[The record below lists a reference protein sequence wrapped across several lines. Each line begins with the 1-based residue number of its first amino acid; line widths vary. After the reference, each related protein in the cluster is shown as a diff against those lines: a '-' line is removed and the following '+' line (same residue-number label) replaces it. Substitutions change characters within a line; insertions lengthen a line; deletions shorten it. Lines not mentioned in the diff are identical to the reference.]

1 MHLTAMARRN
11 FDLTHDPHELN
22 NLLPSVA
29 TSTIHHGFSPIS
41 PHVVKLVDMLDAIM
55 SAAVTCR
62 GEECLNP
69 VAMLHNDRADM
80 TFDQAMS
87 PEYDDMYFAFE
98 KFRFI
103 QCEGNLALL
112 TVL

>member
-22 NLLPSVA
+22 NLLRHQPF
-29 TSTIHHGFSPIS
+29 TTG
-41 PHVVKLVDMLDAIM
+41 LDAIM

-87 PEYDDMYFAFE
+87 TEYDDMYFAFE